1 MCYRTGKNAVCR
13 RVRASFSPEI
23 VQAEAV
29 KGVGASSMDH
39 QYHPVLLLLSFL
51 FTKCS
56 PVSCACVSAAYI
68 NTAPVVRRPHED
80 VQQSVCGTEV
90 PNARSLAICDHRQ
103 ERREGTRRESLIRHG
118 GMTG

>member
-1 MCYRTGKNAVCR
+1 
-13 RVRASFSPEI
+13 
-23 VQAEAV
+23 
-29 KGVGASSMDH
+29 MDH